1 MNRTQEV
8 RAGGR
13 ATTDIRPACPADLP
27 ALGEFFAGLS
37 VQARYL
43 RFFAP
48 VTPTGSLL
56 RLLAAEPAQVDA
68 VIAVADGVI
77 VGHAMAADRT
87 EPAACRGARATD
99 IGVVV
104 ADAWQGRGVGSAL
117 MLALIARAQRRGVTA
132 LEMDVL
138 HGNRKVLAMITGHWP
153 SAVIDRTSDSL
164 SIRVPLAAYQP
175 QPPRTRPATRRVR
188 ALAAAGGG

>member
-1 MNRTQEV
+1 MNRTQVV
-8 RAGGR
+8 RERDPA
-13 ATTDIRPACPADLP
+13 AIRPVCPADLP

-56 RLLAAEPAQVDA
+56 SLLAAESAHVDA
-68 VIAVADGVI
+68 VVAIADGVI
-77 VGHAMAADRT
+77 VGHAMAADRA
-87 EPAACRGARATD
+87 EPGACRGARVTD
-99 IGVVV
+99 VGVVV
-104 ADAWQGRGVGSAL
+104 ADAWQGQRVGSAL
-117 MLALIARAQRRGVTA
+117 MLELIARAQRRGVTS

-153 SAVIDRTSDSL
+153 SAVVDRTSDSL
-164 SIRVPLAAYQP
+164 SIRIPLPAYQP
-175 QPPRTRPATRRVR
+175 QPPRNRPAARRAG
-188 ALAAAGGG
+188 ALAAAGR